1 MIPEWDLHQFAIQ
14 HVAWKY
20 VPAKAN
26 EAYFAAQSKAIREA
40 TPADL
45 LEL

>member
-1 MIPEWDLHQFAIQ
+1 
-14 HVAWKY
+14 

-26 EAYFAAQSKAIREA
+26 EAYFAAQAKAIREA

>member
-1 MIPEWDLHQFAIQ
+1 VIPEWDLHQFAIQ
-14 HVAWKY
+14 HAAWKY

-26 EAYFAAQSKAIREA
+26 EAFYAAQAKAIKEV

-45 LEL
+45 LSL